1 MQRGSDGVVK
11 RKKKKTET
19 HCAMRPP
26 AVAAEADKLT
36 RWSETERRRRVC
48 ARVHIS
54 HNIFLKYFC
63 PKSTER

>member
-1 MQRGSDGVVK
+1 MVK
-11 RKKKKTET
+11 EKKKRTET

-36 RWSETERRRRVC
+36 RWPETETVC
-48 ARVHIS
+48 VHVDIS